1 MITGKDIHVAAEKV
15 SLPAGHM
22 IYDWDAL
29 PELARMLYG
38 QVAESLNAAHV
49 EPLQAL
55 VSDMQMFIEEQCCW
69 PDTPETHERAIELHK
84 RAKALVPKKGIPS

>member
-38 QVAESLNAAHV
+38 QVARQLNAAHV
-49 EPLQAL
+49 EPLQVL
-55 VSDMQMFIEEQCCW
+55 ISDMQIFIEEQCSF
-69 PDTPETHERAIELHK
+69 PATIESDNRVQDLFD